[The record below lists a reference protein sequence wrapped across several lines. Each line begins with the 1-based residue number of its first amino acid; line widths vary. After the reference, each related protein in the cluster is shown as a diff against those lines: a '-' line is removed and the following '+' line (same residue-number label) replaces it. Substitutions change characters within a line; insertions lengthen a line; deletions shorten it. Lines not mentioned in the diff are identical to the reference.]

1 MGLAP
6 YAERFVAA
14 GYAALIFDYRH
25 FGDSQGQPRQ
35 LLSIGRQREDWT
47 AAVKY
52 ARGLDGIDPDRI
64 ALFGTSFSGGH
75 VLAVAAKDARIAAVI
90 SQCPFTDGLASS
102 LKLNPAATAGVGV
115 RATADITKAVFRGQ
129 PVLVPLAA
137 APKKVG
143 LMNSADALPGYTA
156 LVPQDSTFR
165 NEVAARI
172 GALIL
177 LDRPGRFATKVT
189 APVLFCVCDNDSVA
203 PAKQTLKY
211 AAKAPRGEIKRY
223 PVGHF
228 DIYRGDP
235 FETAVADQ
243 VAFLQ
248 RVLPVS

>member
-189 APVLFCVCDNDSVA
+189 APVLFCVCDNDRWR
-203 PAKQTLKY
+203 
-211 AAKAPRGEIKRY
+211 PRSR
-223 PVGHF
+223 P
-228 DIYRGDP
+228 
-235 FETAVADQ
+235 
-243 VAFLQ
+243 
-248 RVLPVS
+248 